1 LAPPF
6 VKVEMEIIEKGKYS
20 YSIEFKNSNIKN
32 QILLKALLQS
42 KLLGAGTTMTPNF
55 NKINFNA
62 TNITTLKTLL
72 EKYKKERNIAKLNYD
87 ETSQLLN
94 SLSSQIHYLE
104 NLNHTFYNFS
114 LDKILI
120 ITKNSQKIFIYVNID
135 DLMTIENKSITFIT
149 PFDLK
154 LPFLDPEIK
163 KLCTLPSKVNS
174 KCIYYSLGC
183 LGLYCLS
190 SDFGENDHERK
201 LEQIK
206 HTKLYWEILRY
217 MDKDFENRKPNF
229 F

>member
-1 LAPPF
+1 
-6 VKVEMEIIEKGKYS
+6 MEIIEKGKYS
-20 YSIEFKNSNIKN
+20 YSIEFKNTNPKN
-32 QILLKALLQS
+32 EILLKALLQS
-42 KLLGAGTTMTPNF
+42 KLLGAGTTLTPSF
-55 NKINFNA
+55 NKINLNA

-72 EKYKKERNIAKLNYD
+72 EKYKKERTIAKLNYD
-87 ETSQLLN
+87 ETSQLTS
-94 SLSSQIHYLE
+94 SLSSQIYHLE
-104 NLNHTFYNFS
+104 NLDYTFFNFS

-120 ITKNSQKIFIYVNID
+120 ITKNSKKIFIYLNTD
-135 DLMTIENKSITFIT
+135 DLMKIENKSITFIT

-183 LGLYCLS
+183 LGLYCLF

-206 HTKLYWEILRY
+206 YTKLYWEILRY

>member
-1 LAPPF
+1 
-6 VKVEMEIIEKGKYS
+6 VEMEIIEKGKYS
-20 YSIEFKNSNIKN
+20 YSIEFKNTTPKN
-32 QILLKALLQS
+32 EILLKALLQS
-42 KLLGAGTTMTPNF
+42 KLLGAGTTLTPSF
-55 NKINFNA
+55 NKINLNA

-87 ETSQLLN
+87 ETSQLTS
-94 SLSSQIHYLE
+94 SLSSQIYHLE
-104 NLNHTFYNFS
+104 NLDYTFFNFS

-120 ITKNSQKIFIYVNID
+120 ITKNSKKIFIYLNTD
-135 DLMTIENKSITFIT
+135 DLMKIENKSITFIT

-163 KLCTLPSKVNS
+163 KLCNLPSKVNS

-183 LGLYCLS
+183 LGLYCLF

-206 HTKLYWEILRY
+206 YTKLYWEILRY
-217 MDKDFENRKPNF
+217 TDKHFEKRIHL
-229 F
+229 